1 MELVVPDEM
10 VGLGGQAKS
19 LHGHRA
25 VFRFSGES
33 LCASDDDAIGI
44 IFLLEAVTVRTSTCR
59 DRSR

>member
-44 IFLLEAVTVRTSTCR
+44 IFFSRSRYRKDLNLQ